1 MLSANFKKAVRIVNP
16 TERKKQILRAVVE
29 EYIHTAE
36 PVGSAALMKQY
47 LPKVSSATIRND
59 MADLERSGYLFQPH
73 TSAGRVPAQKG
84 YRAYLDWL
92 IERQRPAAEDMITL
106 QNALQQGEPQW
117 ERMIRKVTEVLAGLT
132 GYAAVSAS
140 PRLSKSKIRQ
150 IQLIRL
156 DGWNLVLI
164 VFADH
169 DVVKHHHIRLE
180 FPIDQKLAEQ
190 TSLMLNREFANLRM
204 EQLDEQSFI
213 RMMCLFEENPELI
226 AKVLRLIV
234 KAVEEMT
241 EISLHLYGVSN
252 LFTYPEFSDIERAK
266 ELYDFLDDSSKL
278 RRLFSAAGEQAGT
291 QVLVGTEIGMEE
303 MEDCSLVLARYL
315 PERTVSGMIGLIGP
329 TRMDYS
335 RSMGL
340 MEYII
345 KHLDRMICKTVNA
358 EDNQLILR
366 SGGSFFRPFIRSDEI
381 DG

>member
-1 MLSANFKKAVRIVNP
+1 
-16 TERKKQILRAVVE
+16 
-29 EYIHTAE
+29 
-36 PVGSAALMKQY
+36 MKQY